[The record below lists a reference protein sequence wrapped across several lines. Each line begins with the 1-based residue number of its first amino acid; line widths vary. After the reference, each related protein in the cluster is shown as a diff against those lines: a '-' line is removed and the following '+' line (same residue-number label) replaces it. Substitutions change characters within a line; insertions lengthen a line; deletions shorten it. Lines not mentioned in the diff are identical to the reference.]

1 MAEVEQQSG
10 QMKRFVAAERTV
22 SSIKAEDVRVKIIG
36 TIIDRVEDSLM
47 INDGTGNI
55 RVVGNIGDFKTG
67 MYIRVIGRIAPS
79 ENGYDINAEI
89 VQNFDV
95 DAQLFK
101 KSDQLIKRVG
111 GEYFV

>member
-1 MAEVEQQSG
+1 MAEQVSG
-10 QMKRFVAAERTV
+10 QMKRFVAAERSI
-22 SSIKAEDVRVKIIG
+22 SSIKPEDVRVKIVG
-36 TIIDRVEDSLM
+36 TIIDKVDDSFVM
-47 INDGTGNI
+47 DDGTGNI

-67 MYIRVIGRIAPS
+67 MYVRVIGRIAPS

-101 KSDQLIKRVG
+101 KADQLIKRVG